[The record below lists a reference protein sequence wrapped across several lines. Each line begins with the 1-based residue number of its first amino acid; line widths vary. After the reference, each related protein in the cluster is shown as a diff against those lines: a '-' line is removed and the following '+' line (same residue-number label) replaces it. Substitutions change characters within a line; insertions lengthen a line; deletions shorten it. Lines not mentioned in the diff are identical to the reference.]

1 MFNFEHIVKMLKS
14 LDTRKRQVCD
24 TSQFRFYILGYAQ
37 GAYQGTHPP
46 KHHITNQHWSKLHF
60 KHLVQNLIFQ
70 HMLLHNNTQMLISA
84 MKPQICINII
94 KT

>member
-1 MFNFEHIVKMLKS
+1 MFHFEHIVKMLKS

-46 KHHITNQHWSKLHF
+46 KHHITNQH
-60 KHLVQNLIFQ
+60 
-70 HMLLHNNTQMLISA
+70 
-84 MKPQICINII
+84 
-94 KT
+94 